1 MHACYWIAVTIM
13 LDETWSVTRGVPKV
27 SVALSLVSG
36 FGSLCVCVCGLAWAW
51 AVKVLIDYMI

>member
-13 LDETWSVTRGVPKV
+13 LDETWSVTLGVPKV

-36 FGSLCVCVCGLAWAW
+36 FGSLCVCVGL
-51 AVKVLIDYMI
+51 LGPGLLGL